1 MMEQRKVAL
10 FKFLSNILSTAGL
23 ELVVLGKAGKAR
35 NDFVPCSMLK
45 TRNEHLE
52 LDHSFAFGLFGW
64 NNGKFTRISGTKLLH

>member
-10 FKFLSNILSTAGL
+10 FRFFPNILSAAGL
-23 ELVVLGKAGKAR
+23 ELVVLGKAR
-35 NDFVPCSMLK
+35 NGLVPCSLLK

-52 LDHSFAFGLFGW
+52 LDHSFTFGLFGW